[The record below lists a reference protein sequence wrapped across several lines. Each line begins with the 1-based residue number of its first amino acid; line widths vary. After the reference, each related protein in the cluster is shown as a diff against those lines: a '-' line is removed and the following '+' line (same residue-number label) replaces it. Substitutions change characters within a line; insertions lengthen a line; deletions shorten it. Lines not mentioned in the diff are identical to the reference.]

1 MILGYLCS
9 KKECH
14 SGNAPRQYVKG
25 LEIEGGNDQMNP
37 YQVPSSRAKC
47 VNNIVNSRLPRK
59 WKCETQRPVSI
70 LKIYIQEKYTFY
82 KTKTNS
88 ELTNS

>member
-25 LEIEGGNDQMNP
+25 LVIEGGNDQMNP

-47 VNNIVNSRLPRK
+47 VNNTV
-59 WKCETQRPVSI
+59 TQGSQENGNVK
-70 LKIYIQEKYTFY
+70 LKDPCPYLKFIFKKNTRFIKQKQIQ
-82 KTKTNS
+82 S
-88 ELTNS
+88 